1 VKHPLISFT
10 QDDAEPSI
18 VHERGNA

>member
-10 QDDAEPSI
+10 KDDVEPSI